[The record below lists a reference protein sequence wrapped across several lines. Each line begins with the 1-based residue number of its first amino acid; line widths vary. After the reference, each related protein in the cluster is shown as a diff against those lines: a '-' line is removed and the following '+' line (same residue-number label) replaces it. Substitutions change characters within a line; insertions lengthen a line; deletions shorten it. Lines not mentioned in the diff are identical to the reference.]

1 MINIAEIL
9 KDCPKGTKLYSPI
22 CGNCKLLKIYN
33 GLGLDV
39 INDVDEVFNFSYDG
53 RYNLNGECCIFPSKD
68 NRDWNTFR
76 PFKDGDILTYTSNH
90 TTTFI
95 YRNKDNEPHLSTS
108 FYVACNDAASHNF
121 LIYNKYTLIALN
133 ENCDVRLATE
143 DEKIKLFDAIKANGY
158 KWNAETKTLEK
169 LIVPKFK
176 VGDQIVKKNS
186 ISNSFI
192 VNSVSCEYYG
202 LQLPDK
208 SGVGVLNVN
217 EQDDWEVLPQY
228 FFNDGDIIAKDD
240 FIVIFSHSKQSEVK
254 VKEQIVYY
262 HCYLRGSGYFKSTKD
277 CGVGYISDFRF
288 ASESEKQKLFNAIKE
303 NGYKW
308 NSETKTLEKIIVPKF
323 KAGDKI
329 KEKNERFPSTRT
341 IYNYVEGIGYS
352 TTIHDWVRIEDQ
364 DNWELVPI
372 HKFKSGDKIIK
383 KDDPT
388 ECWYVQGVD
397 IYNNSFYFIVANGKL
412 ANLPLKDQDEWEL
425 APVPKFK
432 VGDIVETKRNKLFDY
447 KIIKI
452 TDTHYTL
459 ESIPEANT
467 YDILI
472 CEDEYWRLVHKKFDI
487 STLKAYDKVLVRDTN
502 KQMWVADLFGH
513 AIDRPLGG
521 YTFACVGHYPNQC
534 IPYEGNEHLLGTIN
548 DCDEYYKN
556 W

>member
-22 CGNCKLLKIYN
+22 CGNCKLIKIYN
-33 GLGLDV
+33 GLGFDV
-39 INDVDEVFNFSYDG
+39 INDTDAVFNFLYDG
-53 RYNLNGECCIFPSKD
+53 RYHLNGECCIFPSKE
-68 NRDWNTFR
+68 NRDWNKFR
-76 PFKDGDILTYTSNH
+76 PFKDGDILTYTGNH

-108 FYVACNDAASHNF
+108 FYVACNNAPTHNF

-143 DEKIKLFDAIKANGY
+143 DEKIKLFDAIKVNGY

-186 ISNSFI
+186 ISNSYI

-202 LQLPDK
+202 LLLPDK

-217 EQDDWEVLPQY
+217 EQDEWEVL
-228 FFNDGDIIAKDD
+228 FNI
-240 FIVIFSHSKQSEVK
+240 
-254 VKEQIVYY
+254 
-262 HCYLRGSGYFKSTKD
+262 T
-277 CGVGYISDFRF
+277 
-288 ASESEKQKLFNAIKE
+288 
-303 NGYKW
+303 
-308 NSETKTLEKIIVPKF
+308 P
-323 KAGDKI
+323 
-329 KEKNERFPSTRT
+329 
-341 IYNYVEGIGYS
+341 
-352 TTIHDWVRIEDQ
+352 
-364 DNWELVPI
+364 
-372 HKFKSGDKIIK
+372 KFKSGDKIVK
-383 KDDPT
+383 KNDPT
-388 ECWYVQGVD
+388 ECWYVQGNID
-397 IYNNSFYFIVANGKL
+397 SYCGSYHYNIVTKSKF
-412 ANLPLKDQDEWEL
+412 ANLYLKDQDDWEL
-425 APVPKFK
+425 APTPKFK

-459 ESIPEANT
+459 ESIPGANT

-472 CEDEYWRLVHKKFDI
+472 CEDENWKLVPTHKFKVGDKIAYQDIVYSIVGIDGGYYSVKSIIGEIGLLPIFGENAYKLIPKKFDI
-487 STLKAYDKVLVRDTN
+487 STLKVYDKVLVRDDNNST
-502 KQMWVADLFGH
+502 WVNAFFGFC
-513 AIDRPLGG
+513 DPV
-521 YTFACVGHYPNQC
+521 TVEKYPFVASAVNWAQC
-534 IPYEGNEHLLGTIN
+534 IPYEGNEHLLGTCD

>member
-33 GLGLDV
+33 GLGFDV
-39 INDVDEVFNFSYDG
+39 INDTDDVFNFSYDG

-76 PFKDGDILTYTSNH
+76 PFKDGDILTYTGNH

-108 FYVACNDAASHNF
+108 FYVACNNAPTHNF

-176 VGDQIVKKNS
+176 
-186 ISNSFI
+186 
-192 VNSVSCEYYG
+192 
-202 LQLPDK
+202 
-208 SGVGVLNVN
+208 
-217 EQDDWEVLPQY
+217 
-228 FFNDGDIIAKDD
+228 
-240 FIVIFSHSKQSEVK
+240 
-254 VKEQIVYY
+254 
-262 HCYLRGSGYFKSTKD
+262 
-277 CGVGYISDFRF
+277 
-288 ASESEKQKLFNAIKE
+288 
-303 NGYKW
+303 
-308 NSETKTLEKIIVPKF
+308 
-323 KAGDKI
+323 AGDKI

-341 IYNYVEGIGYS
+341 IYSYVEGIGYS

-364 DNWELVPI
+364 DNWELVPT
-372 HKFKSGDKIIK
+372 HKFKSGDKIVK
-383 KDDPT
+383 KDNPT

-397 IYNNSFYFIVANGKL
+397 TNCNSGYFYYIVAKGKIS
-412 ANLPLKDQDEWEL
+412 NLYFKDQDKWEL

-459 ESIPEANT
+459 ESIPGANT

-472 CEDEYWRLVHKKFDI
+472 CEDENWKLVPNKFDI
-487 STLKAYDKVLVRDTN
+487 SILKAYDKVLVRDTN
-502 KQMWVADLFGH
+502 EQMWVADLFGH
-513 AIDRPLGG
+513 ALDRSLGG

>member
-39 INDVDEVFNFSYDG
+39 INDADEVFNFSYDG

-76 PFKDGDILTYTSNH
+76 PFKDGDI
-90 TTTFI
+90 
-95 YRNKDNEPHLSTS
+95 
-108 FYVACNDAASHNF
+108 
-121 LIYNKYTLIALN
+121 
-133 ENCDVRLATE
+133 
-143 DEKIKLFDAIKANGY
+143 
-158 KWNAETKTLEK
+158 
-169 LIVPKFK
+169 
-176 VGDQIVKKNS
+176 
-186 ISNSFI
+186 
-192 VNSVSCEYYG
+192 
-202 LQLPDK
+202 
-208 SGVGVLNVN
+208 
-217 EQDDWEVLPQY
+217 
-228 FFNDGDIIAKDD
+228 IAKDE

-262 HCYLRGSGYFKSTKD
+262 HCYLRGSSQFKSTKD

-288 ASESEKQKLFNAIKE
+288 ATDEEKQKLFDVIKAF
-303 NGYKW
+303 GYKW
-308 NSETKTLEKIIVPKF
+308 NAETKTLEKLIVPKF

-341 IYNYVEGIGYS
+341 IDNYVEGIGYY

-364 DNWELVPI
+364 DNWELVPT
-372 HKFKSGDKIIK
+372 HKFKSGDKIVK
-383 KDDPT
+383 KDSPT

-397 IYNNSFYFIVANGKL
+397 TNCNSGYFYYIVAKGRIS
-412 ANLPLKDQDEWEL
+412 NLHFKDQDKWEL

-459 ESIPEANT
+459 ESMPGANT

-472 CEDEYWRLVHKKFDI
+472 CEDENWKLVPNKFDI

-502 KQMWVADLFGH
+502 EQVWVADLFGH
-513 AIDRPLGG
+513 ALDRPLGG

>member
-39 INDVDEVFNFSYDG
+39 INDADEVFNFSYDG

-76 PFKDGDILTYTSNH
+76 PFKDGDILTYTGNH
-90 TTTFI
+90 INTFI

-108 FYVACNDAASHNF
+108 FYVACNDAPSHNF

-176 VGDQIVKKNS
+176 
-186 ISNSFI
+186 
-192 VNSVSCEYYG
+192 
-202 LQLPDK
+202 
-208 SGVGVLNVN
+208 
-217 EQDDWEVLPQY
+217 
-228 FFNDGDIIAKDD
+228 
-240 FIVIFSHSKQSEVK
+240 
-254 VKEQIVYY
+254 
-262 HCYLRGSGYFKSTKD
+262 
-277 CGVGYISDFRF
+277 
-288 ASESEKQKLFNAIKE
+288 
-303 NGYKW
+303 
-308 NSETKTLEKIIVPKF
+308 
-323 KAGDKI
+323 AGDKI

-341 IYNYVEGIGYS
+341 IYNYVEGIGYY

-364 DNWELVPI
+364 NNWELVP
-372 HKFKSGDKIIK
+372 
-383 KDDPT
+383 
-388 ECWYVQGVD
+388 
-397 IYNNSFYFIVANGKL
+397 N
-412 ANLPLKDQDEWEL
+412 
-425 APVPKFK
+425 
-432 VGDIVETKRNKLFDY
+432 
-447 KIIKI
+447 
-452 TDTHYTL
+452 
-459 ESIPEANT
+459 
-467 YDILI
+467 
-472 CEDEYWRLVHKKFDI
+472 KFDI

-502 KQMWVADLFGH
+502 EQMWVADLFSH
-513 AIDRPLGG
+513 VLDRPLGG

-534 IPYEGNEHLLGTIN
+534 IPYLGNEHLLGKCD
-548 DCDEYYKN
+548 DCGEYYKN